1 MAHSPRATPRIV
13 RGWQMGA
20 AALLAVVLT
29 TAVVPSAVAASEE
42 GGSPTAVETSA
53 PSSTPEDLAIPTE
66 TPEPAPEASP
76 TLMREFSIAPALPE
90 DMQQIPSAE
99 PSQDPEELPQQST
112 PPSTEDAHEG
122 EQAPSPVPQVE
133 PDLVAPLMVPAP
145 SSTTAVIT
153 VKVRGDHTA
162 SGTAPLAGVTLRLY
176 NGNENAP
183 TTARTEAWATCVSD
197 SQGDCSFTVPD
208 TQRNAANRD
217 RRFWVV
223 AETAPSGWYL
233 NSPLVI
239 GNGTTSTYAF
249 RTGETLRA
257 NQTYAS
263 GDAFMAADGSR
274 SSTGL
279 WQASRVNPTLP
290 LRCEAGLSVALVL
303 DLSGSVT
310 PYANTL
316 KTAAKDM
323 VDALAGSGSSVA
335 LFTFAETAP
344 RNTTN
349 TGRNW
354 DSMPIDQGTNRQTIK
369 NRIDAYTTGEGTNWD
384 RGVWQVAASSTHFD
398 LAIMVTDGLPTF
410 SGSPA
415 TGPGNS
421 TQFSQVE
428 RAVFSANALKAEN
441 TRVLAVGVGEGLSG
455 DAANLRAVSGTV
467 GHVAGQSGI
476 TSDYFQTPWTE
487 LTTVLSSIAKGAT
500 CQATIEVQK
509 QTKAYGTS
517 EFVAGGSGWT
527 FAASSTQGTLSS
539 PAQQTTGSG
548 GTASWTVKFAS
559 PHPATPASVSLSEVL
574 GSHADA
580 GWVLDSITCT
590 LNGNTVNVS
599 KPTATVSV
607 TSGDALKC
615 TFKNVQ
621 SLVPDIDVV
630 KTAWLDGVQINDG
643 DDVVSGTS
651 VTWKYLVTNTGQ
663 TTLTNVVVTDDQV
676 SGVSCPKTQLVTGES
691 MTCTATGPVTALD

>member
-1 MAHSPRATPRIV
+1 
-13 RGWQMGA
+13 MGA
-20 AALLAVVLT
+20 AALLAVVLA
-29 TAVVPSAVAASEE
+29 TAVVPRAVAASED
-42 GGSPTAVETSA
+42 GGSLVAVETPA
-53 PSSTPEDLAIPTE
+53 PSAAPEDLPVAADTA
-66 TPEPAPEASP
+66 EPAPEASP
-76 TLMREFSIAPALPE
+76 APMREFSIDPALPE
-90 DMQQIPSAE
+90 DMQRMPSAE
-99 PSQDPEELPQQST
+99 PSEDPEELPQEST
-112 PPSTEDAHEG
+112 TPSTDDAQKS
-122 EQAPSPVPQVE
+122 EQAPSPAPQEE
-133 PDLVAPLMVPAP
+133 PELVAPLMVPAP

-153 VKVRGDHTA
+153 VKVRGDHT
-162 SGTAPLAGVTLRLY
+162 SNGTAPLSGVTLRLY
-176 NGNENAP
+176 NGNSAP
-183 TTARTEAWATCVSD
+183 TTPLSDAWASCVSD

-208 TQRNAANRD
+208 TQRNAENRD

-233 NSPLVI
+233 NSPLVV
-239 GNGTTSTYAF
+239 GNGTTSSYAF
-249 RTGETLRA
+249 RTGDRLRA

-263 GDAFMAADGSR
+263 GDAFMATDGSR

-316 KTAAKDM
+316 KSAAKDM

-344 RNTTN
+344 RNTSN
-349 TGRNW
+349 SGRNW

-369 NRIDAYTTGEGTNWD
+369 NRIDAYTTGDGTNWD
-384 RGVWQVAASSTHFD
+384 RGIWQVAASTTHFD
-398 LAIMVTDGLPTF
+398 LAIMVTDGMPTF

-415 TGPGNS
+415 TGPGSS

-441 TRVLAVGVGEGLSG
+441 TRVLAVGVGDGLSG
-455 DAANLRAVSGTV
+455 DPANLRAVSGTV

-476 TSDYFQTPWTE
+476 ASDYFQTPWSE

-509 QTKAYGTS
+509 QTKAYGTT

-548 GTASWTVKFAS
+548 GTAGWTVKFAS
-559 PHPATPASVSLSEVL
+559 PHPATPASVSLSEIL
-574 GSHADA
+574 GTHADA
-580 GWVLDSITCT
+580 GWALDSIACT
-590 LNGNTVNVS
+590 LNGNTVSVS

-607 TSGDALKC
+607 TSGDALRC

-630 KTAWLDGVQINDG
+630 KTAWLDGTEIDDG
-643 DDVVSGTS
+643 DDVESGTS
-651 VTWKYLVTNTGQ
+651 ETWKNHVTNTGQ
-663 TTLTNVVVTDDQV
+663 TALTNVVVTDDRV
-676 SGVSCPKTQLVTGES
+676 SGVSCPKTQLAIGES

>member
-1 MAHSPRATPRIV
+1 
-13 RGWQMGA
+13 
-20 AALLAVVLT
+20 
-29 TAVVPSAVAASEE
+29 
-42 GGSPTAVETSA
+42 
-53 PSSTPEDLAIPTE
+53 
-66 TPEPAPEASP
+66 
-76 TLMREFSIAPALPE
+76 
-90 DMQQIPSAE
+90 
-99 PSQDPEELPQQST
+99 
-112 PPSTEDAHEG
+112 
-122 EQAPSPVPQVE
+122 
-133 PDLVAPLMVPAP
+133 
-145 SSTTAVIT
+145 
-153 VKVRGDHTA
+153 
-162 SGTAPLAGVTLRLY
+162 
-176 NGNENAP
+176 
-183 TTARTEAWATCVSD
+183 
-197 SQGDCSFTVPD
+197 VPD
-208 TQRNAANRD
+208 TQRNAENRD

-233 NSPLVI
+233 NSPLVV
-239 GNGTTSTYAF
+239 GNGTTSSYAF
-249 RTGETLRA
+249 RTGDRLRA

-263 GDAFMAADGSR
+263 GDAFMATDGSR

-316 KTAAKDM
+316 KSAAKDM

-344 RNTTN
+344 RNTSN
-349 TGRNW
+349 SGRNW

-369 NRIDAYTTGEGTNWD
+369 NRIDAYTTGDGTNWD
-384 RGVWQVAASSTHFD
+384 RGIWQVAASTTHFD
-398 LAIMVTDGLPTF
+398 LAIMVTDGMPTF

-415 TGPGNS
+415 TGPGSS

-441 TRVLAVGVGEGLSG
+441 TRVLAVGVGDGLSG
-455 DAANLRAVSGTV
+455 DPANLRAVSGTV

-476 TSDYFQTPWTE
+476 ASDYFQTPWSE

-509 QTKAYGTS
+509 QTKAYGTT

-548 GTASWTVKFAS
+548 GTAGWTVKFAS
-559 PHPATPASVSLSEVL
+559 PHPATP
-574 GSHADA
+574 
-580 GWVLDSITCT
+580 
-590 LNGNTVNVS
+590 GNTVSVS

-607 TSGDALKC
+607 TSGDALRC

-630 KTAWLDGVQINDG
+630 KTAWLDGTEIDDG

-651 VTWKYLVTNTGQ
+651 VTWKYHVTNTGQ
-663 TTLTNVVVTDDQV
+663 TALTNVVVTDDRV
-676 SGVSCPKTQLVTGES
+676 SGVSCPKTQLAIGES